1 METNTYKLT
10 LNFKQIL
17 ELVQQLPEDEKYAL
31 VEELNRTS
39 PSVDTELNKDMIKD
53 VFKNLKPKFTKE
65 LGKYTHKRSSDDWFF
80 HGLAFTRESIG
91 YVFGINIGFFREK
104 GKKYYNKLGMNV
116 SIRANGEMPELRGK
130 FITFFRENL
139 KNWVN
144 TEETNYTYSER
155 GGKGVVFP
163 RYAEISAFKSEDEIL
178 EFLYDCIIKFKSIYF
193 KIIENPSDIF
203 DKVVRASPQWNETI
217 VEYCKLHLS

>member
-1 METNTYKLT
+1 METNTYKLS

-17 ELVQQLPEDEKYAL
+17 ELAQQLSEDEKFAL
-31 VEELNRTS
+31 IEELNRTTTTT
-39 PSVDTELNKDMIKD
+39 DTELNKDMIKD
-53 VFKNLKPKFTKE
+53 VFRNLKSYFTRQ
-65 LGKYTHKRSSDDWFF
+65 LGKYTHKRTSDDWFF
-80 HGLAFTRESIG
+80 HGLAFTRENIG

-104 GKKYYNKLGMNV
+104 GKKHYNKLGMNV
-116 SIRANGEMPELRGK
+116 SIRANGEMPELRK
-130 FITFFRENL
+130 KYIKFFRNNL
-139 KNWVN
+139 QDWVN

-178 EFLYDCIIKFKSIYF
+178 EFLKDCILKFKTIYS
-193 KIIENPSDIF
+193 KIADNPDDIF

-217 VEYCKLHLS
+217 VAYCKLHL